1 MIPRLLFAVTVI
13 AAVVF
18 GANCSYNPPR
28 SADCVGQ
35 QNDQFEG
42 CFEAEITEPAGAGK
56 LRLILDNAGQ
66 PATRVLSGCLEL
78 TLASGTEFVSLAG
91 EASCTVNQQANLT
104 GMLPGGETL
113 TLVVLR
119 QPATGNAVTI
129 DVTAEG
135 STLFTSALGAPRCG
149 IPATCASLGMVVPF
163 GPGGQP

>member
-1 MIPRLLFAVTVI
+1 VIPRLLFAAAVI

-18 GANCSYNPPR
+18 GANCSFNPR
-28 SADCVGQ
+28 RADCVAQ

-42 CFEAEITEPAGAGK
+42 CFEAEITDPAGGGK

-66 PATRVLSGCLEL
+66 PATRVLGGCLDL
-78 TLASGTEFVSLAG
+78 SLVSGSVFVSLAG
-91 EASCTVNQQANLT
+91 EASCDVDQQANLT

-113 TLVVLR
+113 TLRLLR

-135 STLFTSALGAPRCG
+135 STLFRSALGAARCG
-149 IPATCASLGMVVPF
+149 IPATCPSLGMVVPF
-163 GPGGQP
+163 GTGGQP